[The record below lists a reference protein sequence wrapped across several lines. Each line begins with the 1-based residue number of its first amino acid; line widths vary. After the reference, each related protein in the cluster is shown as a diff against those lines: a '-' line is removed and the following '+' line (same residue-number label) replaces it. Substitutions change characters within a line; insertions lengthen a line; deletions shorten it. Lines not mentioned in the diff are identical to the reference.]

1 MKITELEKRLYRH
14 ADTVKNNMTAPFG
27 AEIRGLIEAAP
38 YYEER
43 TSTVMRSKRIVS
55 VIAIAAVFACLATAF
70 AANGLGGWFSGT
82 EIVYEALPS
91 EAQYME
97 DVGYAPILIES
108 FENGY
113 TYMTG
118 QVMNNEVYDDAGDMT
133 DTFKSAVFSY
143 GKDGDEVI
151 FSQDKAQSGIS
162 PQGSVVADAEG
173 CKIYYHSYKNMV
185 VPEDYALSAEEKAA
199 EEKGDVIFSYGS
211 DEVMEYTV
219 QSVQWLDDGVQFM
232 LMQMNGTLTADELVD
247 MAKEA
252 INSK

>member
-1 MKITELEKRLYRH
+1 
-14 ADTVKNNMTAPFG
+14 
-27 AEIRGLIEAAP
+27 
-38 YYEER
+38 
-43 TSTVMRSKRIVS
+43 
-55 VIAIAAVFACLATAF
+55 
-70 AANGLGGWFSGT
+70 
-82 EIVYEALPS
+82 
-91 EAQYME
+91 
-97 DVGYAPILIES
+97 
-108 FENGY
+108 
-113 TYMTG
+113 
-118 QVMNNEVYDDAGDMT
+118 MNNEVYDDAGDMT
-133 DTFKSAVFSY
+133 DTFKSAIFNY
-143 GKDGDEVI
+143 EKDGDEVI

-232 LMQMNGTLTADELVD
+232 LMQMNGMLTADELVD